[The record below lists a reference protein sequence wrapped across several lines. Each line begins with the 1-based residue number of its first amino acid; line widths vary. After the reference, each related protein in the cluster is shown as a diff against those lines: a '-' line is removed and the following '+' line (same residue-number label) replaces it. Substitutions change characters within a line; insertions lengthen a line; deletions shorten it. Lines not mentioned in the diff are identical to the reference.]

1 MSAKKKEELH
11 MNGEKRAFIREQI
24 VPKKRSKTKRF
35 LGYMLSVS
43 IFAIIFGI
51 VASFVFTIMGSQF
64 KKILGKDDK
73 ELIVLSET
81 PTPTEEPLTT
91 AEPTVTPTKEPEE
104 TKEIKEKVTV
114 ERVKEM
120 YHLLTSKAKKYN
132 RFVVTV
138 SSVVNGV
145 DWFDNPSEHAA
156 AACGIIIADNE
167 ENLFILTTNDRIK
180 DASSIQTKFI
190 DGKKAEASLYGTDK
204 ETNLAVLAVPKDEL
218 KKQTLDEIEVAELGD
233 SYYALEG
240 TPVFSLGSP
249 NGYMYSIEFGMIS
262 GSLMEEYVTDNKI
275 ELFNTNMN
283 HNANGEGVIVNLDGK
298 IIGIITHSF
307 NKGLN
312 SDLCTVMG
320 ISRLRP
326 IIERMINQKQQAYFG
341 VIANDIPNEKKEKLG
356 VEEGIYITDVKSNSP
371 ALEAGLKSGDIIE
384 KINEEEVTSV
394 MYFNSLLTKLKPK
407 EKVKV
412 SIVRTSLVEAKKIKT
427 EVILGKR

>member
-11 MNGEKRAFIREQI
+11 MKGEKKAFIQEQI
-24 VPKKRSKTKRF
+24 VPRKRSKTKRF
-35 LGYMLSVS
+35 LGYLLSVS

-51 VASFVFTIMGSQF
+51 VASFVFTIMGNQF

-73 ELIVLSET
+73 DLIVLSET
-81 PTPTEEPLTT
+81 PNSTPTAT

-104 TKEIKEKVTV
+104 TEEIKEEVTI
-114 ERVKEM
+114 ERVKDM
-120 YHLLTSKAKKYN
+120 YYLLTSKAKEYN

-138 SSVVNGV
+138 SSVINGK
-145 DWFDNPSEHAA
+145 DWFDNPSEHVA
-156 AACGIIIADNE
+156 AACGIIIADND

-204 ETNLAVLAVPKDEL
+204 ETNLAVLAVAKDEL
-218 KKQTLDEIEVAELGD
+218 NQQTLEKIQVAELGD

-249 NGYMYSIEFGMIS
+249 NGYMYSMEFGMIT

-283 HNANGEGVIVNLDGK
+283 NNANGEGVIVTLEGK
-298 IIGIITHSF
+298 IIGIITHNF
-307 NKGLN
+307 DKGLN
-312 SDLCTVMG
+312 SDLCTAMG
-320 ISRLRP
+320 ISRLSP
-326 IIERMINQKQQAYFG
+326 IIERMIKQKQQAYFG
-341 VIANDIPNEKKEKLG
+341 VVANDIPDEKKEKLG

-371 ALEAGLKSGDIIE
+371 ALDAGLKSGDIIE
-384 KINEEEVTSV
+384 TINGEEVTSV
-394 MYFNSLLTKLKPK
+394 MYFNSLLTKFKPK
-407 EKVKV
+407 EKVKI
-412 SIVRTSLVEAKKIKT
+412 SIVRTSLVETKRIKT